1 MRYVGMT
8 QITEE
13 QAELMT
19 TEYQKLNE
27 KTKEIMMEIQKDK
40 VLDAVNQLEIKLDD
54 LSQQCCLASYEV
66 EDTLHDLQVCI
77 DQRLRAVRWRCYE
90 KKCDFVTQKK
100 NKPRRDSPYRNNTKR
115 C

>member
-40 VLDAVNQLEIKLDD
+40 VLDAVNQLENKLDD

-77 DQRLRAVRWRCYE
+77 DKIKDYVQ
-90 KKCDFVTQKK
+90 
-100 NKPRRDSPYRNNTKR
+100 
-115 C
+115 

>member
-40 VLDAVNQLEIKLDD
+40 VLDAVNQLENKLDD
-54 LSQQCCLASYEV
+54 FYLAMNWEKPNPNLAKASQ
-66 EDTLHDLQVCI
+66 
-77 DQRLRAVRWRCYE
+77 
-90 KKCDFVTQKK
+90 FFGF
-100 NKPRRDSPYRNNTKR
+100 
-115 C
+115 

>member
-1 MRYVGMT
+1 MKYVGMT

-27 KTKEIMMEIQKDK
+27 KTKEIMIEIQKDK
-40 VLDAVNQLEIKLDD
+40 VLDAVNQLENKLDD

-77 DQRLRAVRWRCYE
+77 LT
-90 KKCDFVTQKK
+90 KLK
-100 NKPRRDSPYRNNTKR
+100 NS
-115 C
+115 

>member
-1 MRYVGMT
+1 MKYVGMT

-27 KTKEIMMEIQKDK
+27 KTKEIMIEIQKDK
-40 VLDAVNQLEIKLDD
+40 VLDAVNELENKIDD

-66 EDTLHDLQVCI
+66 EDTLHDLQLCI
-77 DQRLRAVRWRCYE
+77 DKIKTYVE
-90 KKCDFVTQKK
+90 NK
-100 NKPRRDSPYRNNTKR
+100 NE
-115 C
+115 

>member
-13 QAELMT
+13 QAELLT

-54 LSQQCCLASYEV
+54 LSQQCCLASYEL

-77 DQRLRAVRWRCYE
+77 DKIKDYVQ
-90 KKCDFVTQKK
+90 
-100 NKPRRDSPYRNNTKR
+100 
-115 C
+115 

>member
-1 MRYVGMT
+1 MT

-40 VLDAVNQLEIKLDD
+40 VLDAVNELENKIDD

-66 EDTLHDLQVCI
+66 EDTLHDLQLCI
-77 DQRLRAVRWRCYE
+77 DKIKDYV
-90 KKCDFVTQKK
+90 K
-100 NKPRRDSPYRNNTKR
+100 
-115 C
+115 

>member
-1 MRYVGMT
+1 MKYVGMT

-27 KTKEIMMEIQKDK
+27 KTKEIMIEIQKDK
-40 VLDAVNQLEIKLDD
+40 VLDAVNQLENKLDD

-77 DQRLRAVRWRCYE
+77 DKIKDYV
-90 KKCDFVTQKK
+90 
-100 NKPRRDSPYRNNTKR
+100 N
-115 C
+115 

>member
-19 TEYQKLNE
+19 TEFQKLNE

-77 DQRLRAVRWRCYE
+77 DKIKDYVQ
-90 KKCDFVTQKK
+90 
-100 NKPRRDSPYRNNTKR
+100 
-115 C
+115 

>member
-40 VLDAVNQLEIKLDD
+40 VLDAVNQLENKLMN
-54 LSQQCCLASYEV
+54 
-66 EDTLHDLQVCI
+66 H
-77 DQRLRAVRWRCYE
+77 R
-90 KKCDFVTQKK
+90 
-100 NKPRRDSPYRNNTKR
+100 
-115 C
+115 

>member
-1 MRYVGMT
+1 MT

-19 TEYQKLNE
+19 TEYQKINE

-66 EDTLHDLQVCI
+66 EDNLHDLQVCI
-77 DQRLRAVRWRCYE
+77 DKIKDYVQ
-90 KKCDFVTQKK
+90 
-100 NKPRRDSPYRNNTKR
+100 
-115 C
+115 

>member
-1 MRYVGMT
+1 MKYVGMT

-19 TEYQKLNE
+19 TEYQKINE

-40 VLDAVNQLEIKLDD
+40 VLDAVNQLENKLDD

-77 DQRLRAVRWRCYE
+77 DKIKDYVQ
-90 KKCDFVTQKK
+90 
-100 NKPRRDSPYRNNTKR
+100 
-115 C
+115 

>member
-1 MRYVGMT
+1 MKYVGMT

-27 KTKEIMMEIQKDK
+27 KTKEIMIEIQKDK
-40 VLDAVNQLEIKLDD
+40 VLDAINRLENKLDD

-77 DQRLRAVRWRCYE
+77 DKIKDYV
-90 KKCDFVTQKK
+90 
-100 NKPRRDSPYRNNTKR
+100 N
-115 C
+115 

>member
-1 MRYVGMT
+1 MT

-54 LSQQCCLASYEV
+54 LSQQCCLAYYEV

-77 DQRLRAVRWRCYE
+77 DKIKDYVQ
-90 KKCDFVTQKK
+90 
-100 NKPRRDSPYRNNTKR
+100 
-115 C
+115 

>member
-1 MRYVGMT
+1 MKYVGMT

-27 KTKEIMMEIQKDK
+27 KTKEIMIEIQKDK
-40 VLDAVNQLEIKLDD
+40 VLDAVNQLENKLDD

-77 DQRLRAVRWRCYE
+77 DKIKDYVQ
-90 KKCDFVTQKK
+90 
-100 NKPRRDSPYRNNTKR
+100 
-115 C
+115 

>member
-19 TEYQKLNE
+19 SEYQKLNE

-40 VLDAVNQLEIKLDD
+40 VLDAVNQLENKLDD

-77 DQRLRAVRWRCYE
+77 DKIKDYVQ
-90 KKCDFVTQKK
+90 
-100 NKPRRDSPYRNNTKR
+100 
-115 C
+115 

>member
-54 LSQQCCLASYEV
+54 LSQQCCLASYDV

-77 DQRLRAVRWRCYE
+77 DKIKDYVQ
-90 KKCDFVTQKK
+90 
-100 NKPRRDSPYRNNTKR
+100 
-115 C
+115 

>member
-77 DQRLRAVRWRCYE
+77 DKIKDHVQ
-90 KKCDFVTQKK
+90 
-100 NKPRRDSPYRNNTKR
+100 
-115 C
+115 

>member
-8 QITEE
+8 QITED

-40 VLDAVNQLEIKLDD
+40 VLDAVNQLENKLDD

-77 DQRLRAVRWRCYE
+77 DKIKDYVQ
-90 KKCDFVTQKK
+90 
-100 NKPRRDSPYRNNTKR
+100 
-115 C
+115 

>member
-77 DQRLRAVRWRCYE
+77 DKIKDYVQ
-90 KKCDFVTQKK
+90 
-100 NKPRRDSPYRNNTKR
+100 
-115 C
+115 

>member
-1 MRYVGMT
+1 MT

-40 VLDAVNQLEIKLDD
+40 VLDAVNELENKIDD

-66 EDTLHDLQVCI
+66 EDTLHDLQLCI
-77 DQRLRAVRWRCYE
+77 DKIKDYVKQ
-90 KKCDFVTQKK
+90 DGDVTKK
-100 NKPRRDSPYRNNTKR
+100 NAIS
-115 C
+115 

>member
-1 MRYVGMT
+1 MKYVGMT

-27 KTKEIMMEIQKDK
+27 KTKEIMIEIQKDK
-40 VLDAVNQLEIKLDD
+40 VLDTVNELENKLDD

-66 EDTLHDLQVCI
+66 EDTLHDLQLCI
-77 DQRLRAVRWRCYE
+77 DKIKDYV
-90 KKCDFVTQKK
+90 K
-100 NKPRRDSPYRNNTKR
+100 
-115 C
+115 

>member
-1 MRYVGMT
+1 MT

-40 VLDAVNQLEIKLDD
+40 VLDAVNQLENKLDD

-77 DQRLRAVRWRCYE
+77 DKIKDYVQ
-90 KKCDFVTQKK
+90 
-100 NKPRRDSPYRNNTKR
+100 
-115 C
+115 

>member
-40 VLDAVNQLEIKLDD
+40 VLDTVNQLENKLDD
-54 LSQQCCLASYEV
+54 LSQQCCLASYDV

-77 DQRLRAVRWRCYE
+77 DKIKDYVQ
-90 KKCDFVTQKK
+90 
-100 NKPRRDSPYRNNTKR
+100 
-115 C
+115 

>member
-27 KTKEIMMEIQKDK
+27 KTKEIMIEIQKDK
-40 VLDAVNQLEIKLDD
+40 VLDAVNQLENKLDD

-77 DQRLRAVRWRCYE
+77 DKIKDYVQ
-90 KKCDFVTQKK
+90 
-100 NKPRRDSPYRNNTKR
+100 
-115 C
+115 

>member
-1 MRYVGMT
+1 MT

-19 TEYQKLNE
+19 TEYQKINE

-40 VLDAVNQLEIKLDD
+40 VLDAVNQLENKLDD

-77 DQRLRAVRWRCYE
+77 DKIKDYVQ
-90 KKCDFVTQKK
+90 
-100 NKPRRDSPYRNNTKR
+100 
-115 C
+115 

>member
-1 MRYVGMT
+1 MKYVGMT

-40 VLDAVNQLEIKLDD
+40 VLDAVNQLENKLDD

-77 DQRLRAVRWRCYE
+77 DKIKDYVQ
-90 KKCDFVTQKK
+90 
-100 NKPRRDSPYRNNTKR
+100 
-115 C
+115 

>member
-1 MRYVGMT
+1 MT

-13 QAELMT
+13 QAELLT

-77 DQRLRAVRWRCYE
+77 DKIKDYVQ
-90 KKCDFVTQKK
+90 
-100 NKPRRDSPYRNNTKR
+100 
-115 C
+115 

>member
-40 VLDAVNQLEIKLDD
+40 VLDAVNQLENKLDD

-77 DQRLRAVRWRCYE
+77 DKIKDYV
-90 KKCDFVTQKK
+90 
-100 NKPRRDSPYRNNTKR
+100 N
-115 C
+115 

>member
-1 MRYVGMT
+1 MT

-27 KTKEIMMEIQKDK
+27 KTKEIMIEIQKDK
-40 VLDAVNQLEIKLDD
+40 VLDAVNQLENKLDD

-77 DQRLRAVRWRCYE
+77 DKIKDYVQ
-90 KKCDFVTQKK
+90 
-100 NKPRRDSPYRNNTKR
+100 
-115 C
+115 

>member
-19 TEYQKLNE
+19 TEYQKINE

-40 VLDAVNQLEIKLDD
+40 VLDAVNQLENKLDD

-77 DQRLRAVRWRCYE
+77 DKIKDYVQ
-90 KKCDFVTQKK
+90 
-100 NKPRRDSPYRNNTKR
+100 
-115 C
+115 

>member
-19 TEYQKLNE
+19 TEYQKINE

-77 DQRLRAVRWRCYE
+77 DKIKDYVQ
-90 KKCDFVTQKK
+90 
-100 NKPRRDSPYRNNTKR
+100 
-115 C
+115 

>member
-1 MRYVGMT
+1 MT

-40 VLDAVNQLEIKLDD
+40 VLDTVNQLENKLDD

-77 DQRLRAVRWRCYE
+77 DKIKDYVQ
-90 KKCDFVTQKK
+90 
-100 NKPRRDSPYRNNTKR
+100 
-115 C
+115 